1 MSVRLVNDSLAIAA
15 DADHGWRVVL
25 LLLLLS
31 TVVAVST
38 SRKYPNDVMLNVMYN
53 YM

>member
-1 MSVRLVNDSLAIAA
+1 MFSPRLNVPIKLIPDE
-15 DADHGWRVVL
+15 REK
-25 LLLLLS
+25 
-31 TVVAVST
+31 VAVST